1 MSTQKNNAD
10 LKLPAEFFNN
20 KDYPLQRKHHFEISF
35 AENSQGQKFIDEGLK
50 FMLVSF
56 PLPKETTDASDI
68 NYFNQ
73 TIKVAGRTTFET
85 TTMILR
91 DAISYDTEAKFLNW
105 RKKVYDPETG
115 KMGVAADYKIK
126 ATVKEFTPNG
136 EEYRSWKIVGCWP
149 SGIDYG
155 EMTYD
160 DGGEKQLSVTL
171 CYDYAYRDPVELK

>member
-10 LKLPAEFFNN
+10 LKLTAEFFNN
-20 KDYPLQRKHHFEISF
+20 KDYQLQRKNHFEISF

-136 EEYRSWKIVGCWP
+136 GGHKRAAGFRIDELSIPKINE
-149 SGIDYG
+149 IITKYL
-155 EMTYD
+155 E
-160 DGGEKQLSVTL
+160 
-171 CYDYAYRDPVELK
+171 ALKTGD